1 MKTTEIIKKGTVK
14 RMDFIDVGFGNYVAR
29 SRIVAVASPDS
40 LPVRRLVQDAKSVN
54 RVIDVSCG
62 KKTKSV
68 ILTDS
73 EHGIL
78 SALDTSEIS
87 GSLNGGVA

>member
-1 MKTTEIIKKGTVK
+1 ML
-14 RMDFIDVGFGNYVAR
+14 AR

-73 EHGIL
+73 EHVLFFPRWIRL
-78 SALDTSEIS
+78 RSPV
-87 GSLNGGVA
+87 SLNGGAA

>member
-73 EHGIL
+73 EHVIL
-78 SALDTSEIS
+78 SAQDTFENS
-87 GSLNGGVA
+87 GSLNGGAA